1 MCCIKD
7 IYSTRVLYN
16 ISNRGPCELVSTV
29 IQLTQQFSYCEALI
43 ANRSLHAF
51 IFVITFQLFLVA
63 CDAQWIILDSLQSF
77 QALVTK
83 IWVIFMNFQPKMA
96 HLSGTRVCKLC
107 SQFVLNLLQDLEK
120 TICEQTCYNL
130 LTYLLQLLRF
140 YIQIRTVLYN
150 LLTSTIVAAITR
162 TLTNVSY
169 TRKNLTTCSKSANK
183 PSTSYV
189 RTACYQGRI

>member
-16 ISNRGPCELVSTV
+16 ISNRGPCELIVSTV

-63 CDAQWIILDSLQSF
+63 CDAQWIILDSLQSL

-83 IWVIFMNFQPKMA
+83 IWVIFINFQPKMA

-140 YIQIRTVLYN
+140 YTIISKIDSFGDLYRFVQ
-150 LLTSTIVAAITR
+150 SYITY
-162 TLTNVSY
+162 LQAQ
-169 TRKNLTTCSKSANK
+169 L
-183 PSTSYV
+183 
-189 RTACYQGRI
+189 